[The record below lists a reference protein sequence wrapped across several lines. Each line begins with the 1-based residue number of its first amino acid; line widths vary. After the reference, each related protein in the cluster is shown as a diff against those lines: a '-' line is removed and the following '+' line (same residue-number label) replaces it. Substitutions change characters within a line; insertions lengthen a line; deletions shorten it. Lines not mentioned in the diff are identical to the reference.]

1 MDGAL
6 PAPLLVSL
14 QSRVTAEREVHLEV
28 RVLSGHCDHVSNT
41 PRTIAALTDLDAP
54 EAVSRNIASF
64 SSLRWALKM
73 FGLLGFSGLGRT
85 MPSVSVPE
93 VRPLLR
99 RVDTIL

>member
-6 PAPLLVSL
+6 PAPLLASL
-14 QSRVTAEREVHLEV
+14 RSRVTAEREVHLEV
-28 RVLSGHCDHVSNT
+28 KALSGHCDHISNA
-41 PRTIAALTDLDAP
+41 PRTVAALTDLDAP

-73 FGLLGFSGLGRT
+73 LGLLGFTGLGRT

-93 VRPLLR
+93 VWPLLR
-99 RVDTIL
+99 RVDTIM

>member
-6 PAPLLVSL
+6 PAPLPVSL
-14 QSRVTAEREVHLEV
+14 RSRVTAEREVHLEA

-41 PRTIAALTDLDAP
+41 LRTIAALTYLDAP

-73 FGLLGFSGLGRT
+73 LGLFGLTGLGRT

-93 VRPLLR
+93 VWPLLR
-99 RVDTIL
+99 RVDTIM

>member
-6 PAPLLVSL
+6 PAPLPVSL
-14 QSRVTAEREVHLEV
+14 RSRVTAAREVHLEV
-28 RVLSGHCDHVSNT
+28 EVLSGHCDHVSNI

-54 EAVSRNIASF
+54 EAVSKNTASF

-73 FGLLGFSGLGRT
+73 LGLLGFTGLGRT
-85 MPSVSVPE
+85 IPSVSIPE